1 MKYFLFILKSALFDF
16 SRNKGRT
23 ILTSLGI
30 LIGVMAVV
38 LLVSFG
44 LGLKKY
50 IQNQFD
56 SLGTNIVRIVPGN
69 PLGNGGFGGASSI
82 GFVRFDEKDI
92 AKIKRIRTLKT
103 TVPVFTKNITATVG
117 KENARGDL
125 YASSEDIFEALNL
138 KAEYGTVFLKKDN
151 DKRSKVVVIGPKI
164 ADNLFGEKT
173 NATGKNMKIDGQ
185 NFKVIG
191 VLESKGGG
199 GLGGPD
205 LDSFV
210 YMPYKT
216 GYIFNTDKKFLAVI
230 VQAKSS
236 EDIPEAKKEIKE
248 VLLKRYKED
257 EFSVLEQTEILT
269 AVSSIFGVLNTVLVA
284 IAAISLVVGGI
295 GIMNIMYVTVSER
308 TREIGIR
315 RAIGARKFDI
325 LSQFL
330 IESVILSLLGGFTG
344 LIFSALIVFFIQPYF
359 PAYID
364 IATVLL
370 ALGVSSMIG
379 VVFGVFP
386 AKKAADLSPIEAI
399 RYE

>member
-1 MKYFLFILKSALFDF
+1 MKYFFFILKSALFDF

-50 IQNQFD
+50 IEDQFE
-56 SLGTNIVRIVPGN
+56 SLGTNIIRVVPGN
-69 PLGNGGFGGASSI
+69 PLGSGGFRGGSSV
-82 GFVRFDEKDI
+82 GFVRFDEKDVV
-92 AKIKRIRTLKT
+92 KVKRIRSLKT
-103 TVPVFTKNITATVG
+103 VVPVFTKNVTALAG
-117 KENARGDL
+117 RESARGDI
-125 YASSEDIFEALNL
+125 YASSADIFEALNL
-138 KAEYGTVFLKKDN
+138 KTTHGTIFYKSDN

-164 ADNLFGEKT
+164 AEKLYNNSG
-173 NATGKNMKIDGQ
+173 NALGKNLKVSGQTFKI
-185 NFKVIG
+185 IG

-199 GLGGPD
+199 GFGGPD
-205 LDSFV
+205 LDSFI
-210 YMPYKT
+210 YMPYRT
-216 GYIFNTDKKFLAVI
+216 GYVFNTDKKFIVII
-230 VQAKSS
+230 VQAKTA
-236 EDIPEAKKEIKE
+236 EEIPIAKLEIKAE
-248 VLLKRYKED
+248 LSKRYKED
-257 EFSVLEQTEILT
+257 EFTVLEQTEILN
-269 AVSSIFGVLNTVLVA
+269 AVSSIFGVLNSVLIA
-284 IAAISLVVGGI
+284 IAAISLIVGGI

-308 TREIGIR
+308 TKEIGIR

-330 IESVILSLLGGFTG
+330 VESVILSLFGGITG
-344 LIFSALIVFFIQPYF
+344 LLFSAIIVFFIQPYF

-364 IATVLL
+364 VATVLL
-370 ALGVSSMIG
+370 AVGVSSFIG
-379 VVFGVFP
+379 IVFGVFP